1 MSDVARRHVLL
12 GAVGGLF
19 ALGAGAAAYW
29 WTQRD
34 HEKNQQAAAAADAF
48 WPLEFDT
55 PDGQRVA
62 MASLRGKPLVLNFWA
77 TWCPPCVREMPALDR
92 FAREH
97 GDKGWQVLGLA
108 ADSAAPVR
116 KFLAVTP
123 VGFPIVLAGFEG
135 IELSRRLGNASG
147 GLPFTV
153 IFGRDGRLLHRHI
166 GETRYEQLA
175 DWAKGFS

>member
-1 MSDVARRHVLL
+1 MTTTRRRVLITAGLATTAAVAGIGGYVLQRRVADSDAAVAASAELW
-12 GAVGGLF
+12 
-19 ALGAGAAAYW
+19 AL
-29 WTQRD
+29 D
-34 HEKNQQAAAAADAF
+34 FE
-48 WPLEFDT
+48 T
-55 PDGQRVA
+55 PGTNRLA

-97 GDKGWQVLGLA
+97 GGQGWQVLGLA
-108 ADSAAPVR
+108 ADNATAVR

-123 VGFPIVLAGFEG
+123 VGFPIALAGFEG
-135 IELSRRLGNASG
+135 IELSRRLGNVSG

-153 IFGRDGRLLHRHI
+153 VYGRDGQPLHRHI